1 MKKTLLGLLA
11 IAMLITACQKEAAAP
26 TNEALTVPKCLEGE
40 FIALDK
46 HQYYSIIKVTNA
58 NIGST
63 WTPKYGNWRN
73 RNGETFKDSGVVFT
87 NVVRLINGLRF
98 PDIAIPSVGYI
109 DRGTKVYFTLDST
122 KLLTKDCYNGVIQ
135 VAAFNYSPIPP
146 ISFCAKSFSTT
157 KCK

>member
-11 IAMLITACQKEAAAP
+11 TAMLITACQKEAAAP
-26 TNEALTVPKCLEGE
+26 TNEATLVPKCLEGE
-40 FIALDK
+40 FIAFDEY
-46 HQYYSIIKVTNA
+46 QRYSFIKVTNA

-63 WTPKYGNWRN
+63 WTPKYGSWRN
-73 RNGETFKDSGVVFT
+73 RNGETFKDSGVTFN
-87 NVVRLINGLRF
+87 NVVMLINGLRF

-109 DRGTKVYFTLDST
+109 DRGTKVYFTIDST
-122 KLLTKDCYNGVIQ
+122 KLLTQDCYNR
-135 VAAFNYSPIPP
+135 VAAVTAFNYSPTPS